1 MQRFCKSS
9 FARKGEMEGAFIS
22 SKDNSKE
29 RNIHRMNEIYD
40 QVKALCQGAKFA
52 APALAGATGE
62 VRNNVLAAFAALLRQ
77 NAEKILTANE
87 ADMAAARES
96 GLSAAMMDRLLLT
109 PARLEDIACAMEALV
124 MQEDPIGLGTVRT
137 RPNGMEI
144 KRVRVPLGVVGVIFE
159 SRPNVSADIAGLC
172 IKSGNAAVLRGG
184 KEAIRS
190 NTAIVETARAALTGQ
205 GLPADC
211 VSLIPFTDRAGA
223 QALMD
228 MRGLVDVLIPRGGK
242 GLIQNVVEN
251 AKVPVIETGAGNCH
265 LYIHRDADMDMA
277 VSIAVNAKTS
287 RPSVCN
293 AIETILVH
301 QDIAPAV
308 LPRLQ
313 QALESRGVELRCCP
327 RTLAIIK
334 GAAAGESD
342 WTTEYDDLIVAVKI
356 VDFLEEAVAHINRYS
371 TGHSETIVTRD
382 TAAASYFTGAI
393 DSACVY
399 VNVSTR
405 FTDGGCFGLGA
416 EVGIAT
422 QKLHARGP
430 LGLAA
435 LTTEKY
441 IISGNGQIRT

>member
-1 MQRFCKSS
+1 
-9 FARKGEMEGAFIS
+9 MEELYE
-22 SKDNSKE
+22 K
-29 RNIHRMNEIYD
+29 
-40 QVKALCQGAKFA
+40 VKALCKEAKAA
-52 APALAGATGE
+52 APALARANGE
-62 VRNNVLAAFAALLRQ
+62 TRNGVLTAFAALLRK
-77 NAEKILTANE
+77 NAENILSANAE
-87 ADMAAARES
+87 DMEAARNS

-109 PARLEDIACAMEALV
+109 PNRLEEIARAMEALV
-124 MQEDPIGLGTVRT
+124 MQDDPIGLGTVQT

-144 KRVRVPLGVVGVIFE
+144 KHIRVPLGVVGVIFE

-190 NTAIVETARAALTGQ
+190 NTAIVETAKQALAVY
-205 GLPADC
+205 GLPQAC
-211 VSLIPFTDRAGA
+211 VSLLPFTDRAGA
-223 QALMD
+223 AALME
-228 MRGLVDVLIPRGGK
+228 MRGLIDVLIPRGGK

-265 LYIHRDADMDMA
+265 LYMHSDADEDMA
-277 VSIAVNAKTS
+277 VSIAVNGKTS

-293 AIETILVH
+293 AIETILIH
-301 QDIAPAV
+301 RDMAPTL

-313 QALESRGVELRCCP
+313 EELESRGVELRCCP
-327 RTLAIIK
+327 VALQYIQGK
-334 GAAAGESD
+334 AADEAD
-342 WTTEYDDLIVAVKI
+342 WATEYDDLIVAVKV
-356 VDFLEEAVAHINRYS
+356 VDSIEAAVTHINRYS
-371 TGHSETIVTRD
+371 TNHSEAIVTKD
-382 TAAASYFTGAI
+382 MEAASYFTSAVE
-393 DSACVY
+393 SACVY

-441 IISGNGQIRT
+441 IVSGSGQIRT

>member
-1 MQRFCKSS
+1 
-9 FARKGEMEGAFIS
+9 
-22 SKDNSKE
+22 
-29 RNIHRMNEIYD
+29 MNEIYD
-40 QVKALCQGAKFA
+40 QVRALCQRAKAA
-52 APALAGATGE
+52 APTLAGATGE
-62 VRNNVLAAFAALLRQ
+62 TRNNVLATFAALLRQ
-77 NAEKILTANE
+77 NKEKILSANE

-109 PARLEDIACAMEALV
+109 PARLEEIACAMEALV

-144 KRVRVPLGVVGVIFE
+144 KRIRVPLGVVGVIFE

-190 NTAIVETARAALTGQ
+190 NMAIVEVVRAALTAR

-211 VSLIPFTDRAGA
+211 VSLIPFVDRTGA
-223 QALMD
+223 QALME

-251 AKVPVIETGAGNCH
+251 ARVPVIETGAGNCH
-265 LYIHRDADMDMA
+265 LYIHGDADVDMA
-277 VSIAVNAKTS
+277 TSIAVNAKTS

-293 AIETILVH
+293 AIETILIH
-301 QDIAPAV
+301 QDIAGTI
-308 LPRLQ
+308 LPQLQ
-313 QALESRGVELRCCP
+313 EALEGRGVELRCCP
-327 RTLAIIK
+327 RTLAVIK
-334 GAAAGESD
+334 GEPAKETD
-342 WTTEYDDLIVAVKI
+342 WATEYDDLIVAVKI
-356 VDFLEEAVAHINRYS
+356 VDSLEEAVDHINRYS

-382 TAAASYFTGAI
+382 TAAASYFTRAV

-441 IISGNGQIRT
+441 IISGDGQIRT

>member
-1 MQRFCKSS
+1 
-9 FARKGEMEGAFIS
+9 
-22 SKDNSKE
+22 
-29 RNIHRMNEIYD
+29 MNEICD
-40 QVKALCQGAKFA
+40 QVKALCQHAKSA
-52 APALAGATGE
+52 APALASAAGE
-62 VRNNVLAAFAALLRQ
+62 IRNNVLASFAALLRQ
-77 NAEKILTANE
+77 NQQRILLANE
-87 ADMAAARES
+87 ADMTAARES
-96 GLSAAMMDRLLLT
+96 GLSDAMMDRLLLT
-109 PARLEDIACAMEALV
+109 PARLEDIAAAMEALV

-144 KRVRVPLGVVGVIFE
+144 KRIRVPLGVVGVIFE

-190 NTAIVETARAALTGQ
+190 NTAIVEIVREALSAH

-223 QALMD
+223 QALME

-265 LYIHRDADMDMA
+265 LYIHRDADADMA
-277 VSIAVNAKTS
+277 VSIAINAKTS

-301 QDIAPAV
+301 QDMADLI

-313 QALESRGVELRCCP
+313 EALESRGVELRCCP
-327 RTLAIIK
+327 RTLAVIGGK
-334 GAAAGESD
+334 AAKEAD
-342 WTTEYDDLIVAVKI
+342 WATEYDDLIAAVKI
-356 VDFLEEAVAHINRYS
+356 VDSLEEAVAHINRYS
-371 TGHSETIVTRD
+371 TGHSETIVTKN
-382 TAAASYFTGAI
+382 TAAASYFTGAV

-441 IISGNGQIRT
+441 IITGDGQIRI

>member
-1 MQRFCKSS
+1 MCRRGSFPVFPKQQMQR
-9 FARKGEMEGAFIS
+9 
-22 SKDNSKE
+22 KE
-29 RNIHRMNEIYD
+29 FLIEMNEIYD
-40 QVKALCQGAKFA
+40 QVKSLCQRAKAA

-62 VRNNVLAAFAALLRQ
+62 TRNNVLTTFAALLRQ
-77 NAEKILTANE
+77 NEQKILAANE

-109 PARLEDIACAMEALV
+109 PARLEEIACAMEALV

-144 KRVRVPLGVVGVIFE
+144 KRIRVPLGVVGVIFE

-190 NTAIVETARAALTGQ
+190 NTAIVETARAALTAH

-223 QALMD
+223 QSLMET
-228 MRGLVDVLIPRGGK
+228 RGLVDVLIPRGGK
-242 GLIQNVVEN
+242 GLIQSVVEN

-265 LYIHRDADMDMA
+265 LYIHADADADMA

-301 QDIAPAV
+301 RDIAGSI

-313 QALESRGVELRCCP
+313 EALGSRGVELRCCH
-327 RTLAIIK
+327 RTLAVIQ
-334 GAAAGESD
+334 GVAATEAD

-356 VDFLEEAVAHINRYS
+356 VDSLEEAVDHINRYS

-382 TAAASYFTGAI
+382 TAAASYFTGAV

-441 IISGNGQIRT
+441 IISGEGQIRT

>member
-1 MQRFCKSS
+1 MHDIFEKV
-9 FARKGEMEGAFIS
+9 
-22 SKDNSKE
+22 KDLCE
-29 RNIHRMNEIYD
+29 
-40 QVKALCQGAKFA
+40 KAKAA
-52 APALAGATGE
+52 APALAGASGE
-62 VRNNVLAAFAALLRQ
+62 VRNSVLSAFAALLRQ
-77 NAEKILTANE
+77 NQEKILTANA
-87 ADMAAARES
+87 ADMDAARES

-109 PARLEDIACAMEALV
+109 PARLEEIAGAMEALV
-124 MQEDPIGLGTVRT
+124 LQDDPIGLGSVQT

-144 KRVRVPLGVVGVIFE
+144 KHIRVPLGVVGVIFE

-172 IKSGNAAVLRGG
+172 IKSGNAVVLRGG

-190 NTAIVETARAALTGQ
+190 NTAIAETAEDALEAC
-205 GLPADC
+205 GLSRSC

-223 QALMD
+223 QALLE
-228 MRGLVDVLIPRGGK
+228 MRGLIDVLIPRGGK

-265 LYIHRDADMDMA
+265 LYVHKDGDLDMA

-301 QDIAPAV
+301 RDAAAAV
-308 LPRLQ
+308 LPRLKEE
-313 QALESRGVELRCCP
+313 LEARDVELRGCP
-327 RTLAIIK
+327 KTVKIIDIN
-334 GAAAGESD
+334 AADETD
-342 WTTEYDDLIVAVKI
+342 WAAEYDDLIVAVKV
-356 VDFLEEAVAHINRYS
+356 VDSIEEAVTHINRYS
-371 TGHSETIVTRD
+371 TNHSESIITRD
-382 TAAASYFTGAI
+382 INAAAYFTGAVE
-393 DSACVY
+393 SACVY

-430 LGLAA
+430 LGLSA

-441 IISGNGQIRT
+441 IISGNGQIRE

>member
-1 MQRFCKSS
+1 MQHP
-9 FARKGEMEGAFIS
+9 KGGGTMHDIYKEVKKLCEGA
-22 SKDNSKE
+22 
-29 RNIHRMNEIYD
+29 
-40 QVKALCQGAKFA
+40 KAA
-52 APALAGATGE
+52 APTLACASGE
-62 VRNNVLAAFAALLRQ
+62 VRNGVLTAFAALLRKNQ
-77 NAEKILTANE
+77 ENILAANT
-87 ADMAAARES
+87 ADMEAARES

-109 PARLEDIACAMEALV
+109 PARLEEIACAMEALV
-124 MQEDPIGLGTVRT
+124 MQEDPIGLGTVQS

-144 KRVRVPLGVVGVIFE
+144 KHIRVPLGVVGVIFE

-190 NTAIVETARAALTGQ
+190 NTAIAEIAGDALESC
-205 GLPADC
+205 GLPRAC
-211 VSLIPFTDRAGA
+211 VSLISFTDRAGA
-223 QALMD
+223 QALME
-228 MRGLVDVLIPRGGK
+228 MRGLIDVLIPRGGK

-265 LYIHRDADMDMA
+265 LYIHKDGDPDMA

-301 QDIAPAV
+301 RDVAAEL
-308 LPRLQ
+308 LPRIKQ
-313 QALESRGVELRCCP
+313 ELEERGVELRGCP
-327 RTLAIIK
+327 ETVKIIDVNP
-334 GAAAGESD
+334 ADDTD
-342 WTTEYDDLIVAVKI
+342 WATEYDDLIVAVKVVGTI
-356 VDFLEEAVAHINRYS
+356 EEAVAHINRYS
-371 TGHSETIVTRD
+371 TNHSESIVTKD
-382 TAAASYFTGAI
+382 MAAASYFTGAVE
-393 DSACVY
+393 SACVY

-430 LGLAA
+430 LGLSA

-441 IISGNGQIRT
+441 IISGNGQIRE

>member
-1 MQRFCKSS
+1 MHDIFEKV
-9 FARKGEMEGAFIS
+9 
-22 SKDNSKE
+22 KDLCE
-29 RNIHRMNEIYD
+29 
-40 QVKALCQGAKFA
+40 KAKAA
-52 APALAGATGE
+52 APALAGASGE
-62 VRNNVLAAFAALLRQ
+62 VRNSVLTAFAALLRKNQ
-77 NAEKILTANE
+77 EKILTANA
-87 ADMAAARES
+87 ADMDAARES

-109 PARLEDIACAMEALV
+109 PARLEEIAGAMEALV
-124 MQEDPIGLGTVRT
+124 LQDDPIGLGSVQT

-144 KRVRVPLGVVGVIFE
+144 KHIRVPLGVVGVIFE

-172 IKSGNAAVLRGG
+172 IKSGNAVVLRGG

-190 NTAIVETARAALTGQ
+190 NTAITETAENALKAC
-205 GLPADC
+205 GLPRSC

-223 QALMD
+223 QALME
-228 MRGLVDVLIPRGGK
+228 MRGLIDVLIPRGGK

-265 LYIHRDADMDMA
+265 LYVHKDGDLDMA

-293 AIETILVH
+293 AVETILVH
-301 QDIAPAV
+301 REAAAAF
-308 LPRLQ
+308 LPRLKQ
-313 QALESRGVELRCCP
+313 ELEARNVELRGCP
-327 RTLAIIK
+327 KTVKIIDIN
-334 GAAAGESD
+334 AADETD
-342 WTTEYDDLIVAVKI
+342 WATEYDDLIVAVKV
-356 VDFLEEAVAHINRYS
+356 VDSIEEAVAHINRYS
-371 TGHSETIVTRD
+371 TNHSESIITKD
-382 TAAASYFTGAI
+382 MTAAAYFTGAVE
-393 DSACVY
+393 SACVY

-430 LGLAA
+430 LGLSA

-441 IISGNGQIRT
+441 IISGNGQIRE